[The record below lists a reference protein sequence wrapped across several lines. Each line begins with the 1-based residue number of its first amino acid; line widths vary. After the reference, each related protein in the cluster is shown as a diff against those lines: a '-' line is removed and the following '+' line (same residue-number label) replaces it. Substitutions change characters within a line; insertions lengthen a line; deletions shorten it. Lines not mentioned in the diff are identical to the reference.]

1 MFPDVLLQ
9 SVGKHDLN
17 LFLPEIRRYFMIRIL
32 TDSASDILPAEAEQL
47 GVTVIPYQSFFL
59 MGGGTEWSVSFTAL
73 PFGHLRFLMRW
84 PGSLETSSS

>member
-47 GVTVIPYQSFFL
+47 GVTVIPL
-59 MGGGTEWSVSFTAL
+59 NVTLEFTFVL
-73 PFGHLRFLMRW
+73 PG
-84 PGSLETSSS
+84 